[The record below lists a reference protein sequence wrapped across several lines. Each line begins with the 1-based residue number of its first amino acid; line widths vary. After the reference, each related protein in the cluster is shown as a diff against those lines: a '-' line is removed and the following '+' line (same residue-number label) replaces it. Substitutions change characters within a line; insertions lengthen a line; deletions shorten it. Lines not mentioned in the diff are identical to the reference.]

1 MYKNILITG
10 GAGFIGSNAAVYLK
24 RTYPKSRITALDNLK
39 RRGSEL
45 NIKRLKSNGIDF
57 MHGDIRFSQDLSLDA
72 KPDLII
78 ECSAEPSV
86 LAGTKTGPGYTI
98 NTNLIGII
106 NCLELAREKRADFIF
121 LSTSRVY
128 PYGRI
133 NNLKIREEKTRFSW
147 KGKQK
152 ITGFSARGINEN
164 FSLEGPRSL
173 YGATKLSGELL
184 LTEYIKNY
192 GIRGIVNRC
201 GVVAGP
207 WQFGKIDQG
216 VFSLWMASHYF
227 KKQLTYT
234 GWGGKG
240 KQVRDLL
247 HVDDLCALID
257 SQIKDMNKGN
267 GKIYNVG
274 GGKDISL
281 SLLEATS
288 ICEKITGNKI
298 KIFSQKANQP
308 FDVPMYITDNTKI
321 NLDYSWKP
329 VRPGERILEDIF
341 KWLKQLQGPWQ

>member
-10 GAGFIGSNAAVYLK
+10 GAGFIGSNVAVYIK
-24 RTYPKSRITALDNLK
+24 RIYPKSRITALDNLK

-45 NIKRLKSNGIDF
+45 NIKRLKSNGINF
-57 MHGDIRFSQDLSLDA
+57 MHGDIRFSQDLSFGV
-72 KPDLII
+72 KPNLII

-98 NTNLIGII
+98 NTNLIGIM
-106 NCLELAREKRADFIF
+106 NCLELARKKRADFIF

-133 NNLKIREEKTRFSW
+133 NNLKIIEQETRFSW
-147 KGKQK
+147 QGGQN
-152 ITGFSARGINEN
+152 ITGFSENGINEN

-192 GIRGIVNRC
+192 GIKGIANRC
-201 GVVAGP
+201 GVIAGP

-216 VFSLWMASHYF
+216 VFSLWMINHYF

-247 HVDDLCALID
+247 HIDDLCSLID
-257 SQIKDMNKGN
+257 SQIRDMNKGN

-298 KIFSQKANQP
+298 KISPQECNQA
-308 FDVPMYITDNTKI
+308 FDVPIYITDSAKI
-321 NLDYSWKP
+321 GLDYSWKP
-329 VRPGERILEDIF
+329 VKPRERILEDIF
-341 KWLKQLQGPWQ
+341 KWLKQLKEPW